1 MTSLG
6 NWGYIWTLQPK
17 GNGEQQIPWI
27 NLFIDFFVLP
37 LFQLCAHPHLLES
50 PFHGHGTDVSPSA
63 VQVSRSL
70 LDGIALGVCSAG
82 ITVME
87 KYLAQV
93 EHRGHSCAVFL
104 DVSLKLLRG
113 RRRALFKHLF
123 TNGKKLQQY
132 SLTQKWLGKTLTSIS
147 FHWMHEASS
156 TSFMKYCKLKSMRKW
171 VSKYLAY
178 VSHAKISTEQVRPH
192 QLCRVKWASLVAE
205 QRILPQFLLHRYI
218 TSIPIHRSIK
228 GVRVLLLRAGTHFD
242 LQGSANCF
250 KQLIPPSLKGT
261 MV

>member
-1 MTSLG
+1 
-6 NWGYIWTLQPK
+6 
-17 GNGEQQIPWI
+17 
-27 NLFIDFFVLP
+27 
-37 LFQLCAHPHLLES
+37 
-50 PFHGHGTDVSPSA
+50 
-63 VQVSRSL
+63 
-70 LDGIALGVCSAG
+70 
-82 ITVME
+82 ME

-113 RRRALFKHLF
+113 RRCALFKHLF

-218 TSIPIHRSIK
+218 SWELGFPITVIEQMWDCPHRQGTRNSYWMIAFLMNMII
-228 GVRVLLLRAGTHFD
+228 LLLFFSINLKNLSD
-242 LQGSANCF
+242 SMVLF
-250 KQLIPPSLKGT
+250 LIYNYSWF
-261 MV
+261 MI